1 MDESIVNRES
11 ELLSLKEQ
19 LYKESATMAKYALAS
34 GKKIPQGTVEIIQKF
49 AMEPKPDAEKPA
61 AKNPAD
67 LQNVKQLVN
76 IHEKLARIIA
86 PATPRAVLMMET
98 EAAKSSF
105 FKALGAYPLI
115 RRMMLAA
122 IISLFT
128 FIGVSLFPEV
138 NATTIKADILNL
150 SGFPLLL
157 LFTLYLAAA
166 GLGGS
171 FSALFQA
178 NKYIVAGTYE
188 PRYDSSYWIRFALGL
203 IAGLFLAVVIPIGQG
218 LSNNLE
224 AMGKPLL
231 GMLGGFSASLVFRIL
246 TRLLESV
253 ESLVA
258 GGKAE
263 VVEAKEKEMLT
274 RIDAEDQR
282 NRSEL
287 ASELFR
293 TLQETASSSDP
304 EEIKTKFNE
313 LQKKLSMVDSQGV
326 QG

>member
-1 MDESIVNRES
+1 LPELNSNFESD
-11 ELLSLKEQ
+11 LTSLKEQ
-19 LYKESATMAKYALAS
+19 LFKECATMAKYALAS
-34 GKKIPQGTVEIIQKF
+34 GKKIPQGTIEIIQKF
-49 AMEPKPDAEKPA
+49 AMEPKPDPDKSA

-67 LQNVKQLVN
+67 LQNVKQLIN
-76 IHEKLARIIA
+76 IHEKLARIIM

-122 IISLFT
+122 IISLLI
-128 FIGVSLFPEV
+128 FIGVSLTPYV
-138 NATTIKADILNL
+138 NNSKTAGDIFQS
-150 SGFPLLL
+150 SGIPLLL
-157 LFTLYLAAA
+157 NLTLYLAMA

-171 FSALFQA
+171 FAALFKA
-178 NKYIVAGTYE
+178 NKYIVKGTYE
-188 PRYDSSYWIRFALGL
+188 PKYDSSYWIRFVLGL
-203 IAGLFLAVVIPIGQG
+203 IAGLFLAVVIPINKN
-218 LSNNLE
+218 LSDNLE

-231 GMLGGFSASLVFRIL
+231 ALLGGFSASIVFRIL

-253 ESLVA
+253 ESLVT

-263 VVEAKEKEMLT
+263 AVEAKEKEMLT
-274 RIDAEDQR
+274 RITAEDLR

-287 ASELFR
+287 AAELFK

-304 EEIKTKFNE
+304 EEIKAKLNE
-313 LQKKLSMVDSQGV
+313 LQKKLSMTDSESV